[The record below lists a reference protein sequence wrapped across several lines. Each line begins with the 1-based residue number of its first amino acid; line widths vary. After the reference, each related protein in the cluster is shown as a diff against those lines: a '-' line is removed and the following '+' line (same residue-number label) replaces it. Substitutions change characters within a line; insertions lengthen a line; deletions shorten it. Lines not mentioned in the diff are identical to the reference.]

1 MKMKNLEVKYV
12 VRIKITGDTH
22 GEQRRMLDYIDA
34 HKKSPDFDMLLICGD
49 FGYIFRGDRGE
60 NSFLNYIEK
69 EADFDIVFVDGNH
82 ENFPEI
88 YSYPIEKWNGGLV
101 HTIRKNIRHLMRG
114 EIYTFGSK
122 TFFTF
127 GGGYSIDKEFRLR
140 HEELYNRKVWWKEE
154 FPTQEEINHAFSNL
168 ESHNWKVNYIITHS
182 APTNILPLVSEFFI
196 SSAKADVDIVNST
209 LETIR
214 QKTVFDHWFFGHY
227 HGNKEIDDKF
237 TILYEISRNIEV

>member
-1 MKMKNLEVKYV
+1 MK
-12 VRIKITGDTH
+12 IKITGDTH

-34 HKKSPDFDMLLICGD
+34 HKRSPDFDMLLVCGD

-69 EADFDIVFVDGNH
+69 EAGFDIVFVDGNH
-82 ENFPEI
+82 SNFPKI

-114 EIYTFGSK
+114 QIYTIGSK

-127 GGGYSIDKEFRLR
+127 GGGYSIDKKWRLDYEKT
-140 HEELYNRKVWWKEE
+140 HNKKIWWEEE
-154 FPTQEEINHAFSNL
+154 FPTQEEIDFAFRNL
-168 ESHNWKVNYIITHS
+168 EEHNWEVDYIITHS

-196 SSAKADVDIVNST
+196 SNAKADIDIVNST
-209 LETIR
+209 LEKIR
-214 QKTVFDHWFFGHY
+214 QKTTFDHWYFGHY

-237 TILYEISRNIEV
+237 TILYEISKNIEV

>member
-1 MKMKNLEVKYV
+1 MK
-12 VRIKITGDTH
+12 IKITGDTH

-34 HKKSPDFDMLLICGD
+34 HKRSPDFDMLLVCGD

-69 EADFDIVFVDGNH
+69 EAGFDIVFVDGNH
-82 ENFPEI
+82 SNFPKI

-114 EIYTFGSK
+114 QIYTIGSK

-127 GGGYSIDKEFRLR
+127 GGGYSIDKKWRLDYEKT
-140 HEELYNRKVWWKEE
+140 HNKKIWWEEE
-154 FPTQEEINHAFSNL
+154 FPTQEEIDFAFRNL
-168 ESHNWKVNYIITHS
+168 EEHNWEVDYIITHS

-196 SSAKADVDIVNST
+196 SNAKADIDIVNST
-209 LETIR
+209 LEKIR
-214 QKTVFDHWFFGHY
+214 QKTTFDHWYFGHY
-227 HGNKEIDDKF
+227 HGNKEVDDKF
-237 TILYEISRNIEV
+237 TILYEISKNIEV

>member
-1 MKMKNLEVKYV
+1 M
-12 VRIKITGDTH
+12 RIKMTGDTH

-34 HKKSPDFDMLLICGD
+34 HKRSPDFDMLLVCGD

-69 EADFDIVFVDGNH
+69 EAGFDIVFVDGNH
-82 ENFPEI
+82 ENFSKI
-88 YSYPIEKWNGGLV
+88 YSYPLEKWNGGLV

-114 EIYTFGSK
+114 QIYTIGSK

-127 GGGYSIDKEFRLR
+127 GGGYSIDKKWRLDYEKT
-140 HEELYNRKVWWKEE
+140 HNKKIWWEEE
-154 FPTQEEINHAFSNL
+154 FPTQEEIDFAFRNL
-168 ESHNWKVNYIITHS
+168 EEHNWEVDYIITHS

-196 SSAKADVDIVNST
+196 SNAKADIDIVNST
-209 LETIR
+209 LEKIR
-214 QKTVFDHWFFGHY
+214 QKTTFDHWYFGHY

-237 TILYEISRNIEV
+237 TILYEISKNIEV